1 MSVRGA
7 AESDILKARKSSRP
21 INMPMSNCFSKDL
34 ILINLKAASAEEAIR
49 ALSCRLEE
57 HGYVKPSFCEAVI
70 DREKIF
76 ATGLPVD
83 PMGVAI
89 PHTDAEHVNQM
100 AIALGV
106 LSSPVKFG
114 LMGGEGEVEVD
125 LIFLMALDNC
135 TSQISMLQSLAEFVH
150 KDGLVERIRTLQ
162 DEQTIL
168 EILEDEISLK
178 SQPDCE

>member
-1 MSVRGA
+1 MS
-7 AESDILKARKSSRP
+7 K
-21 INMPMSNCFSKDL
+21 CFSKDL

-57 HGYVKPSFCEAVI
+57 NGYVKTSFCDAVI
-70 DREKIF
+70 EREKVF

-125 LIFLMALDNC
+125 LVFLMALDNC
-135 TSQISMLQSLAEFVH
+135 ASQVSMLQSLAEFVN
-150 KDGLVERIRTLQ
+150 KDGFVTRIRTLQ
-162 DEQTIL
+162 DEQAIL
-168 EILEDEISLK
+168 EILEKEISLK
-178 SQPDCE
+178 PQPDCE